1 LGEGFDGVGR
11 YDATFANDILR
22 ADLEGVEE
30 KAGFFHIDVAG
41 AEGID
46 DLSEGDL
53 DGAAVFKDGEVEIVL
68 LCDGRLG
75 GEAVKAR
82 VEVAIGLASE
92 SRRVT
97 IDSVGHDVTAV
108 V

>member
-1 LGEGFDGVGR
+1 MGEGFDGVGR

-68 LCDGRLG
+68 LCDGRLVSKG
-75 GEAVKAR
+75 PVR
-82 VEVAIGLASE
+82 TFVPLPPTLSLAISALFSLG
-92 SRRVT
+92 
-97 IDSVGHDVTAV
+97 
-108 V
+108 